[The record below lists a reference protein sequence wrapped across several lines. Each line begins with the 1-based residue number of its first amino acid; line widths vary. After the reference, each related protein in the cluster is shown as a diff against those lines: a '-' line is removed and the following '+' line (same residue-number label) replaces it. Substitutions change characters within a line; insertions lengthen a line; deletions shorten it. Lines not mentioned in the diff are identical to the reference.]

1 MAHLRRIKRQLESIR
16 SLSDIV
22 AAMRDLAAICVR
34 RAEAAVR
41 ATRPYAELVET
52 ALDEAMGQ
60 ADLQQPDRPADD
72 ASSAVAVVFTSEQG
86 LCGAYNDRVVR
97 RALEFM
103 SKAPR
108 RAQLVAIGRRGRD
121 LLAPQGAKAA
131 LSLPAPT
138 NLEGIRSQVL
148 ELAGQVF
155 ELYSERGASELFFVY
170 NAYVGMGRFQE
181 TVRQV
186 LPVSPGDL
194 QASRERAFGY
204 EPILT
209 APPRE
214 LLGRLIEEYFFI
226 QFYRGLLESH
236 ASENGARLAS
246 MTAATTNI
254 DERIVALTRQFQ
266 SVRQEDITSELLDV
280 VSGAE
285 ALRTGR

>member
-1 MAHLRRIKRQLESIR
+1 VAGLRRLKRQLESIR
-16 SLSDIV
+16 VLSDIV

-34 RAEAAVR
+34 HAEAAVR

-52 ALDEAMGQ
+52 ALDEAMKQ
-60 ADLQQPDRPADD
+60 ADLQQADRPAD
-72 ASSAVAVVFTSEQG
+72 ASAVAVVFTSEQG

-103 SKAPR
+103 REAPGPK
-108 RAQLVAIGRRGRD
+108 QLVAIGRRGRD
-121 LLAPQGAKAA
+121 LLALQGAKAA
-131 LSLPAPT
+131 LSLPGPT
-138 NLEGIRSQVL
+138 NLEAIRNQVL
-148 ELAGQVF
+148 ELAAQVF

-170 NAYVGMGRFQE
+170 NAYAGMGRFQE

-186 LPVSPGDL
+186 LPVSAGDL
-194 QASRERAFGY
+194 QASRERAFSY

-214 LLGRLIEEYFFI
+214 LLGQLIEEYFFI
-226 QFYRGLLESH
+226 EFYRGLLESH

-246 MTAATTNI
+246 MTTATTNI
-254 DERIVALTRQFQ
+254 EERIVALTRRFQ
-266 SVRQEDITSELLDV
+266 SVRQEDITAELLDV

-285 ALRTGR
+285 ALRTDR

>member
-1 MAHLRRIKRQLESIR
+1 MADLRRLRRQLESIR
-16 SLSDIV
+16 ALGDIV

-52 ALDEAMGQ
+52 ALDEAMKQ
-60 ADLQQPDRPADD
+60 AGLQQEERPAD
-72 ASSAVAVVFTSEQG
+72 ASAVAVVFTSEQG